1 MYASPQLTASI
12 LYKNKLSTCNRRLRD
27 GIFETILYTYTHP
40 QEMFRVYSCD
50 IIKYQEPNMIYA
62 ATSDYSENPKDPVF
76 LVKELLFLYPG
87 NIL

>member
-1 MYASPQLTASI
+1 
-12 LYKNKLSTCNRRLRD
+12 
-27 GIFETILYTYTHP
+27 
-40 QEMFRVYSCD
+40 MFRVYSCD